1 MLGLEGLKRYI
12 WFLGRVRYLKD
23 YEAHTNTNLAY
34 FSAVRKSNMMRQN
47 IGRADMNFT
56 KLPRVNPKKEKITMG
71 SSEKVMYTIL
81 KEIPKEFEKLRR
93 WRRRNSVRNKTIT
106 GKVIFT

>member
-1 MLGLEGLKRYI
+1 
-12 WFLGRVRYLKD
+12 
-23 YEAHTNTNLAY
+23 
-34 FSAVRKSNMMRQN
+34 
-47 IGRADMNFT
+47 
-56 KLPRVNPKKEKITMG
+56 MG